1 MSACSKWNH
10 VIQNLHVILLPDLQ
24 MEERTRRMSCAEK
37 PLLYFSYSVPQN
49 MSNCKYE
56 NIQWIEEMCHLVYIL
71 SEYIFQATSN
81 FLSEFDNSP
90 NPDFSQFKVYE
101 S

>member
-1 MSACSKWNH
+1 
-10 VIQNLHVILLPDLQ
+10 
-24 MEERTRRMSCAEK
+24 
-37 PLLYFSYSVPQN
+37 